1 MVLNI
6 ILGGRLSNMRIPF
19 FLSLL
24 AFSSCGQRQ
33 IDNSAAETS
42 NQVRTVELSEAN
54 ITEITCWGVGDI
66 ELGDD
71 FKTIEEKVGRQ
82 NISQD
87 SLFLEGGFQG
97 IFTTLWKG
105 QDKEVKIHWKEKE
118 VPFKT
123 IDYLEIDRPDSPY
136 QFTNGIKIGTS
147 LKEIEKLNGLP
158 LNLYGFGWDY
168 GGTFIDFGQGK
179 LQGDIP
185 CFGGVF
191 SIDDSAYDTA
201 KEILGDKKVSSDNAA
216 FAKTEAKLSKIRISN

>member
-1 MVLNI
+1 
-6 ILGGRLSNMRIPF
+6 MRIPL

-24 AFSSCGQRQ
+24 ALSSCGQRQ
-33 IDNSAAETS
+33 TSNSAADTS
-42 NQVRTVELSEAN
+42 KHVRPVEFSEGN
-54 ITEITCWGVGDI
+54 IAEITCWGVGDI

-71 FKTIEEKVGRQ
+71 FKAIEEKVDKQ
-82 NISQD
+82 NISKD
-87 SLFLEGGFQG
+87 SLFLEGDFQDV
-97 IFTTLWKG
+97 FTTLWKG
-105 QDKEVKIHWKEKE
+105 QDKQIEIHWKEKQA
-118 VPFKT
+118 PFKT
-123 IDYLEIDRPDSPY
+123 IDYLEINRPDSPY

-147 LKEIEKLNGLP
+147 LKEIERLNGRP

-191 SIDDSAYDTA
+191 SINDSAYDTA

-216 FAKTEAKLSKIRISN
+216 FDKTETKLIKIRISN

>member
-1 MVLNI
+1 MFS
-6 ILGGRLSNMRIPF
+6 GGGLSNVRIPL

-24 AFSSCGQRQ
+24 ALSSCSQRQ
-33 IDNSAAETS
+33 TS
-42 NQVRTVELSEAN
+42 NSPADTSKEVRTVELAEGN
-54 ITEITCWGVGDI
+54 ITEITCWGVGEI

-71 FKTIEEKVGRQ
+71 FKAIEDKVSKQ

-87 SLFLEGGFQG
+87 SMFVEGDFQG

-105 QDKEVKIHWKEKE
+105 QDKEIEIHWKEKK

-123 IDYLEIDRPDSPY
+123 IDYLEINRSDSPY

-147 LKEIEKLNGLP
+147 LKDIEKLNGQP

-168 GGTFIDFGQGK
+168 GGTFIDFGQGR

-191 SIDDSAYDTA
+191 SIDDTAYDMA
-201 KEILGDKKVSSDNAA
+201 KDIIGDKKVSSDNAV
-216 FAKTEAKLSKIRISN
+216 FNKTEARLIKIRISN